1 MGLISF
7 STYRSDRL
15 LDAGLLALRLGA
27 GLSLF
32 SLHGW
37 SKLTAATG
45 YVFQG
50 QEWGFVAG
58 VAALGFPLPG
68 VFAVAAALAESIGS
82 LLVAVGLL
90 TRVSAG
96 FVGFTMLVAVYRHLS
111 AGQPAE
117 LASLYLLAAIA
128 IGLGGAGRYS
138 DGVLGARG
146 AGPVPDGELRAAA

>member
-7 STYRSDRL
+7 SSYRSDRL

-27 GLSLF
+27 GFSLF
-32 SLHGW
+32 WLHGW
-37 SKLTAATG
+37 SKLAAASG

-58 VAALGFPLPG
+58 VAGLGFPLPG

-96 FVGFTMLVAVYRHLS
+96 FVGFTMLVAIYRHLS
-111 AGQPAE
+111 AGQSAE

-128 IGLGGAGRYS
+128 IGLAAAGRYS
-138 DGVLGARG
+138 LDAVLARG
-146 AGPVPDGELRAAA
+146 TGRAPAGELEATV